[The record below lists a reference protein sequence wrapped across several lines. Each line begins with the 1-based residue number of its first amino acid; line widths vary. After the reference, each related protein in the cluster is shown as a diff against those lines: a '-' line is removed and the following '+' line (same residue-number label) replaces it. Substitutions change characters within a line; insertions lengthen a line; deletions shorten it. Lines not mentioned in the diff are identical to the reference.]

1 MKTIYFRRRRF
12 GARQTSKDP
21 QRQASSSRSRRA
33 RKSPIS
39 GARPNDVPAEHQSRD
54 ARHRIARITWNMVT
68 DAERARKQDLKRKR
82 GGRIIPVH
90 PDLKSALIALLRE
103 RDEQARANLSVIFS
117 ERARGL
123 SAGAVT
129 VWFFRLYT
137 GLNMVG
143 CSSHSGR
150 RTFLTKAARRVSEV
164 GASLRDFQQL
174 AGHANLATTR
184 PTRTP
189 SGNWWCW
196 YKPVFLTRST
206 PGRR

>member
-1 MKTIYFRRRRF
+1 MALGKQAKIL
-12 GARQTSKDP
+12 SD
-21 QRQASSSRSRRA
+21 RQARAVLGELENRRNPA
-33 RKSPIS
+33 RDRTMFLLSIKAGMRAI
-39 GARPNDVPAEHQSRD
+39 E
-54 ARHRIARITWNMVT
+54 IAHVTWSMVT
-68 DAERARKQDLKRKR
+68 DAEGNIADAIALENRASKGRR

>member
-1 MKTIYFRRRRF
+1 MALSKQAKILSDKQV
-12 GARQTSKDP
+12 GAVLRELGN
-21 QRQASSSRSRRA
+21 QRYPARDRTMFLLSIKAGMRA
-33 RKSPIS
+33 I
-39 GARPNDVPAEHQSRD
+39 E
-54 ARHRIARITWNMVT
+54 IARVTWNMVT